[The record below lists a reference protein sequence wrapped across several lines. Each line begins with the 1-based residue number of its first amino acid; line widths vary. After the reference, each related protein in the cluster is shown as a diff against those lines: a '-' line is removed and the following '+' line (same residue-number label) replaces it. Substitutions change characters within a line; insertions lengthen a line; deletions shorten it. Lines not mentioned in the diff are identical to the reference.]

1 MWFECVEDSLSLG
14 SEPQLWKQSTSES
27 LITKVLWL
35 ISLDSTLIQVAI
47 RQPCSQPPKKVHIE
61 IQATVYGV
69 RNTNYGVSVS
79 QQ

>member
-1 MWFECVEDSLSLG
+1 MWFEWVEDSLSLG

-27 LITKVLWL
+27 LITKVLRL

-47 RQPCSQPPKKVHIE
+47 RLPRSQPPKKVHIE